1 MVAYHYP
8 AIDAVAQLV
17 RPLEGC
23 AMRKAPDRTNDTG
36 AYGEQ
41 LSFLPTPPFCP
52 SLPPADTNSE
62 KALIDLIERPR
73 LMQIDWVRER
83 KSWRLSAAIYDLN
96 QLGWEVKSHRSDRG
110 QAIYTLSAKAKQT
123 AYRLF
128 RESGRALAIA
138 ELQKSSQKGLV

>member
-52 SLPPADTNSE
+52 SLPPADTNAE
-62 KALIDLIERPR
+62 QALIDLIERPR
-73 LMQIDWVRER
+73 LMQIDWLRER
-83 KSWRLSAAIYDLN
+83 KSWRLSAAIFDLN
-96 QLGWEVKSHRSDRG
+96 QLGWEVQSHRTDKG
-110 QAIYTLSAKAKQT
+110 QAIYSLNTKAKQT
-123 AYRLF
+123 AYRLLN
-128 RESGRALAIA
+128 ETGRALAIA
-138 ELQKSSQKGLV
+138 ELQKRIKGA